1 MTVTDSLRCLAVNTQ
16 VSSVTDTTH
25 LVLNKNAAAP
35 CTTNTADTFYLTG
48 GTGKSSGG
56 SLEINQDIRNIPG
69 ASSRH
74 AALRFA
80 KQAKSSAYYDPISS
94 SHLGNAGLGKVS

>member
-1 MTVTDSLRCLAVNTQ
+1 VVNSSWLAQ
-16 VSSVTDTTH
+16 VS
-25 LVLNKNAAAP
+25 
-35 CTTNTADTFYLTG
+35 
-48 GTGKSSGG
+48 GKSRGG

-94 SHLGNAGLGKVS
+94 SHLGNAGLGKVSGQGDHA